1 MVTRTLKR
9 NEKLFKVV
17 GNSSY
22 WGKFQWNFDQGKG
35 NWVQV
40 SGEFELSKFELL
52 RFFCIEVLLYTT
64 QIPIRYLTFLQVKRK
79 LNGKGRIISLS
90 KSAFISLFQL
100 LGKLRENQLLWGRC
114 RRCSFCWKTPH
125 SSWRRLIF
133 NSYTHGGSCR
143 YPTNILNCIPVFIC
157 CWVSSH
163 KRPSNPFTSSG
174 CMQELFS

>member
-1 MVTRTLKR
+1 M
-9 NEKLFKVV
+9 

-22 WGKFQWNFDQGKG
+22 WGKLQWNFDQGKG

-40 SGEFELSKFELL
+40 SGEFELSKFELS

-64 QIPIRYLTFLQVKRK
+64 QIPIRYLAFLQVKRK
-79 LNGKGRIISLS
+79 LMEKEGSYHWVSLLSFHSFSYLESFERINFFGEDAEDVLSAGRPH
-90 KSAFISLFQL
+90 
-100 LGKLRENQLLWGRC
+100 
-114 RRCSFCWKTPH
+114 TPVG
-125 SSWRRLIF
+125 
-133 NSYTHGGSCR
+133 GGSFSTHI
-143 YPTNILNCIPVFIC
+143 PTVAAAGTPLILNCIPVFIC

>member
-79 LNGKGRIISLS
+79 LMEKEGSYHWVSLLSFHSFSYLESFERINFFGEDAEDVLSAGRPH
-90 KSAFISLFQL
+90 
-100 LGKLRENQLLWGRC
+100 
-114 RRCSFCWKTPH
+114 TPVG
-125 SSWRRLIF
+125 
-133 NSYTHGGSCR
+133 GGSFSTHI
-143 YPTNILNCIPVFIC
+143 PTVAAAGTPLILNCIPVFIC
-157 CWVSSH
+157 CRVSSH